1 MDTGNLTT
9 IIKTIVMTMAPVIG
23 LSEADCNAITI
34 LLAGVIGFIL
44 AMLDAY
50 YPNSFKFLNNHN
62 KTEECKTLEGA
73 DEGA

>member
-9 IIKTIVMTMAPVIG
+9 IIKIVIMTMGPAIG
-23 LSEADCNAITI
+23 LNEAHCDAIVT
-34 LLAGVIGFIL
+34 LLTAVICFIL

-50 YPNSFKFLNNHN
+50 YPNSFKILNNH
-62 KTEECKTLEGA
+62 KTEKCETLEGA